1 MSHLDSSVTVQEAG
15 TDWLGNKRKCSIE
28 MQKLIWENTEPRRED
43 QGSDVYYYTSKNP
56 PASAAS
62 ACNAFSA
69 SVTFRP
75 AWEATSPTVTLPPR
89 ASIARMVLS
98 RTNGGKE
105 SVWMLLA
112 SFNAGEKSRA
122 PSAFNATATPT
133 WTTLLLEF
141 FLQLWRRRPPS
152 WPSCDPSNSLL
163 LHVYLRHDEFLEHII
178 LDETLKSQLLHNLT
192 HPLLHNEPVD
202 KTPCPWFWDDNDD
215 NIQCPWLVTPR
226 REKELGSGLNWR
238 RDKEAWEGG
247 VARRVCADTTC
258 QSWNTADGIL
268 TTSAPRSTTT
278 QMPYYVTQC
287 TNPPSQ
293 RKKKLWPPDECM
305 QDKAS
310 SCIKPD
316 LFHLFHMWRDVEKNH
331 VFLTVYLQTTT
342 IARLNMLSK

>member
-1 MSHLDSSVTVQEAG
+1 
-15 TDWLGNKRKCSIE
+15 
-28 MQKLIWENTEPRRED
+28 
-43 QGSDVYYYTSKNP
+43 
-56 PASAAS
+56 
-62 ACNAFSA
+62 
-69 SVTFRP
+69 
-75 AWEATSPTVTLPPR
+75 
-89 ASIARMVLS
+89 
-98 RTNGGKE
+98 
-105 SVWMLLA
+105 MLLA